1 MNGSAA
7 RRRTA
12 PFTFGLCAMAAAMGM
27 PVPVLAQGYPAKP
40 IKLIAPY
47 PPGGGVDTVA
57 RLVAE
62 RLGAR
67 MGQSVTV
74 DNKPG
79 AGATIGA
86 DALAK
91 SLPDGYTLMVGSIT
105 DYAIAPHIHKNLG
118 FEMRRDFA
126 PIVELGYGTVVLM
139 VNGDLQAKTVSELVT
154 LVKSRPGQLSYASSG
169 IGGLQHL
176 NGEMFKHMAGL
187 DLVHVPYKGTAQILP
202 DLLSGRVPMS
212 IDSLPTHLPHI
223 KAGKIRALAVASRAR
238 SATLPDVPTM
248 SEAGIAGYES
258 ATNYTLFAP
267 AGTPREAVERLNR
280 EGNAVMQLAEVR
292 EKLASLGIVV
302 SGGTVEAVQA
312 RIPAEIDKWAR
323 VIRAANLKFDWAG
336 RRFLWPRKIQ

>member
-1 MNGSAA
+1 MHRIAFAMNHLA
-7 RRRTA
+7 
-12 PFTFGLCAMAAAMGM
+12 
-27 PVPVLAQGYPAKP
+27 VLATLACLALPGQALAQAWPAKP
-40 IKLIAPY
+40 IRLIAPY

-57 RLVAE
+57 RLVAD

-67 MGQSVTV
+67 LGQSVTV

-91 SLPDGYTLMVGSIT
+91 SPADGYTLMVGSIT

-118 FEMRRDFA
+118 FEMKKDFA
-126 PIVELGYGTVVLM
+126 PVVELGYGTVVLV
-139 VNGDLQAKTVSELVT
+139 VNGDLPAKTVGELVT

-176 NGEMFKHMAGL
+176 NGEMFKQMAGL
-187 DLVHVPYKGTAQILP
+187 DLVHVPYKGTAQFLP

-212 IDSLPTHLPHI
+212 IDSLPAHLPHI
-223 KAGKIRALAVASRAR
+223 RSGKIRALAVASPAR
-238 SATLPDVPTM
+238 SATLPEVPTM
-248 SEAGIAGYES
+248 SEAGITGYES

-267 AGTPREAVERLNR
+267 AGTPREALERLNR
-280 EGNAVMQLAEVR
+280 ETNAVLQMAEVR
-292 EKLASLGIVV
+292 DKLASLGIVV

-323 VIRAANLKFDWAG
+323 VIKAANLKFD
-336 RRFLWPRKIQ
+336 